1 MVAERI
7 LMGLLLGGV
16 AYGCVWVLMPFWS
29 ALLWAG
35 ILVFTT
41 WPLFNWFRHYLRIKR
56 GWAAGLMVLLTA
68 VVLVLPLAIAAPNS
82 AEDATALRQAVMG
95 WMRAGLPDAPRW
107 VFDIPLVGPT
117 VGDLLNH
124 WAADISAMLEAMRP
138 DMVSSW
144 RAA

>member
-16 AYGCVWVLMPFWS
+16 AWGCVWVLMPFWS

-41 WPLFNWFRHYLRIKR
+41 WPLFNWFRHYLRIRR

-68 VVLVLPLAIAAPNS
+68 VVLVLPLGDRRTEQRRRRDGPAPGS
-82 AEDATALRQAVMG
+82 DGLDASRSSRRTAMG
-95 WMRAGLPDAPRW
+95 VRH
-107 VFDIPLVGPT
+107 PT
-117 VGDLLNH
+117 H
-124 WAADISAMLEAMRP
+124 WSNGG
-138 DMVSSW
+138 
-144 RAA
+144 